1 MTLEPSIGAFY
12 SCYKRPKAVE
22 SALSSFRS
30 FYPNSTIYMVSDG
43 GDDLSMLAQKY
54 NAKFTMEQHAGN
66 GTSTV
71 FSDSEKMLVWF
82 RRLYKAAE
90 AIQEDYIVILEDD
103 VLTLGRVREQLKFIV
118 NGINPNVKIGR
129 RLTLFL
135 KLCGA
140 RIQILGFNQPFGGF
154 GGCIFDR
161 RFILGN
167 FKNLENDVK
176 KLYSVM
182 KENVYSTDIWS
193 TIITLYHGGTV
204 GPYKGLCEK
213 WYPDYE
219 KRRKK
224 GDISFL
230 HQYKDLYI

>member
-1 MTLEPSIGAFY
+1 MTLEPTIGAFY

-30 FYPNSTIYMVSDG
+30 FYPDSIIYMVSDG
-43 GDDLSMLAQKY
+43 GDDLSELALKS
-54 NAKFTMEQHAGN
+54 NAKFIMEQHAGN
-66 GTSTV
+66 GASTV
-71 FSDSEKMLVWF
+71 FSDSDQLLVWF
-82 RRLYKAAE
+82 RRLHQAAG
-90 AIQEDYIVILEDD
+90 AIQEDYVVILEDD
-103 VLTLGRVREQLKFIV
+103 VLTLGKVSEPLKFSI

-135 KLCGA
+135 KLRGT
-140 RIQILGFNQPFGGF
+140 RIPILTFNQSFGGF

-161 RFILGN
+161 RFILDN
-167 FKNLENDVK
+167 FKDLENDVK

-193 TIITLYHGGTV
+193 TIVTLYHGGTV

-213 WYPDYE
+213 IYPDYE
-219 KRRKK
+219 ERMKK

-230 HQYKDLYI
+230 HQYKDLY